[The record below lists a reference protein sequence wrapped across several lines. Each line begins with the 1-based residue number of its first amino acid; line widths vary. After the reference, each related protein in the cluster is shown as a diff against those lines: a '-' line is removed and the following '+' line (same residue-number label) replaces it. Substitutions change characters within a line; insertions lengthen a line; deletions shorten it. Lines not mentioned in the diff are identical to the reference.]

1 MDKNEIWHAIDQEI
15 KISKKST
22 TWPEHPVAQ
31 AGLVANA
38 SGMLLNASID
48 YKYHRGSSEDDIA
61 AQKLRMKKEAIE
73 TAVTAFRFL
82 ENL

>member
-1 MDKNEIWHAIDQEI
+1 MDNNEIWHAINQEI
-15 KISKKST
+15 KLSRKAT
-22 TWPEHPVAQ
+22 NWPQHPVAQ

-48 YKYHRGSSEDDIA
+48 YKYNMGNTADDVH
-61 AQKLRMKKEAIE
+61 AQKQRMKKEAIE
-73 TAVTAFRFL
+73 TAVAAFRFL